1 MKIVPLC
8 FISVLR
14 LTFKSAVL
22 NNLQKWGIYKNILLF
37 MQPFNLKMNQFF
49 DLSSLL
55 YFFNAENKQTMYH
68 FCTKLLD
75 PNWTH
80 IQYWEERGKEQI
92 NTDDWLYQI

>member
-1 MKIVPLC
+1 M
-8 FISVLR
+8 
-14 LTFKSAVL
+14 
-22 NNLQKWGIYKNILLF
+22 GIYKNILLF

-80 IQYWEERGKEQI
+80 IQY
-92 NTDDWLYQI
+92 